1 MSGSKD
7 YCPGWRSSESSLN
20 RRDFLRKA
28 SMTAVSVAAGMSA
41 GFSSQALAAEKAL
54 TVNGLPA
61 AVFGRTGLKVT
72 KISFGGMM
80 IGEPPVLL
88 RAIDQGIKLVHTAPG
103 YSNGRSM
110 EAFGKV
116 LKKSSIRD
124 KVILAL
130 KERPENLDECLEV
143 LNTDYVDILVPPMH
157 SVGSIQDPSIPEN
170 FAKAKKAGK
179 CGFMGFAC
187 HSNMADVLNKARE
200 LGYFDVTLLSYGRAD
215 NVGFLAAARRANEA
229 GIGIMTMKGLPKSIS
244 RKSAGVD
251 TDTCAALCSAM
262 VGRQHAHTV
271 LASMSSFQIVD
282 MYREVME
289 TKLGFYNPRLE
300 QRYWAEQQ
308 GSYCS
313 NCGNCSVVCPSG
325 EEISRI
331 VRYRMYYKD
340 YGLTDYARACYAEL
354 EPRTDQATLLE
365 NCKLCERVCSRGLP
379 LAEMVREAH
388 ALLS

>member
-1 MSGSKD
+1 MSDSRD
-7 YCPGWRSSESSLN
+7 RCPGRSFSESPLT
-20 RRDFLRKA
+20 RRDFLKKA
-28 SMTAVSVAAGMSA
+28 TAAAVAT
-41 GFSSQALAAEKAL
+41 GFSSQAMAAEEAL

-72 KISFGGMM
+72 KVSFGGMM
-80 IGEPPVLL
+80 IDEPPVLL
-88 RAIDQGIKLVHTAPG
+88 RAIDKGIKLIHTAPG
-103 YSNGRSM
+103 YSNGRSI
-110 EAFGKV
+110 EAFGSV
-116 LKKSSIRD
+116 LKKSSVRD

-130 KERPENLDECLEV
+130 KERPESLDSALKT

-157 SVGSIQDPSIPEN
+157 SVRAIQDPSVPEN

-187 HSNMADVLNKARE
+187 HSDMAGVLNKARE
-200 LGYFDVTLLSYGRAD
+200 LGYYDATLMSYGRAD
-215 NVGFLAAARRANEA
+215 NAEFLAAAKRASEA

-244 RKSAGVD
+244 RKSSGVD
-251 TDTCAALCSAM
+251 VDTCAALCSAM

-282 MYREVME
+282 MYREIME
-289 TKLGFYNPRLE
+289 TKVGFYSPRLE

-313 NCGNCSVVCPSG
+313 NCGNCSAVCPSG

-354 EPRTDQATLLE
+354 EPRTDPATLLE
-365 NCKLCERVCSRGLP
+365 DCKSCESVCSRGLP
-379 LAEMVREAH
+379 LQEMVREAH
-388 ALLS
+388 ALLA